1 MIAYRPEIDGLR
13 AIAIVPVVFFHAGFT
28 LFQGGF
34 VGVDVFFVISG
45 YLITSIILR
54 DLEQGQFT
62 FRQFFERRARRI
74 LPALFLVMAVCIPV
88 AYWLLLP
95 PAFKDFAETAAA
107 VALFL
112 SNILFID
119 RLDYFAPAA
128 EFNPLLHTWS
138 LAVEEQ
144 FYLIFPP
151 IVLLAWRLG
160 GKRAAFWT
168 SLVLLLCSFALSEAA
183 WRIKPAQS
191 FFFFPTRAWELLAG
205 ALCAFALSSTAIRT
219 RLHALPRML
228 REAVGIAGFGA
239 ILAAIFLYDK
249 SVLFPSYATLLPVCG
264 VVALILFCD
273 AGTVLGRVL
282 GWRGLV
288 AVGLVSYSAYLWHQP
303 LFAFTRIYLGA
314 EPALHVM
321 LLLCALVFVLAA
333 LSWFLVERPFRH
345 HGQGRARFL
354 PQRKVLFAAVLSCM
368 AGFVAFGVWGL
379 QTEGRAALWLA
390 QASDED
396 RRTFEVLQDADLI
409 ARYSDP
415 TECRFV
421 YRAPELDTALAAR
434 LASCRDQYGPGVAVL
449 GDSHALDLVEGLFA
463 VSDTPFLFG
472 LSRAGCRPGTPE
484 DSCNLG
490 PFRALVAQDP
500 GLFRHVILESAGQH
514 MVADAAGRSAERLFR
529 TFGPEMPIPFMEL
542 VVKTELIGA
551 IGRYLESL
559 SVHVPVI
566 WLTPRIEMHLPDS
579 YVMVKGCRHDFALR
593 PGQSE
598 LFDRMTQEIARRAQ
612 AMARVSVV
620 DQMAVIDLQMP
631 DDFLNCQR
639 SLWTDED
646 HLSAAGREAFAARL
660 APVLLAE

>member
-1 MIAYRPEIDGLR
+1 MPYRREIDGLR
-13 AIAIVPVVFFHAGFT
+13 AVAILPVIFFHAGFEV
-28 LFQGGF
+28 FSGGF
-34 VGVDVFFVISG
+34 VGVDVFFVLSG
-45 YLITSIILR
+45 YLITGIILR
-54 DLEQGQFT
+54 DLEQGHFT

-88 AYWLLLP
+88 AHWLLLP

-128 EFNPLLHTWS
+128 ELNPLLHTWS

-151 IVLLAWRLG
+151 ILLLAWRLG
-160 GKRAAFWT
+160 GRRAAGWAC
-168 SLVLLLCSFALSEAA
+168 VILLLGSFALSEAA

-205 ALCAFALSSTAIRT
+205 ALCAFALSSTVIRT
-219 RLHALPRML
+219 RLHALPRAL
-228 REAVGIAGFGA
+228 REGVGAAGLGA
-239 ILAAIFLYDK
+239 ILTAVFLYDK
-249 SVLFPSYATLLPVCG
+249 TVLFPSYATLLPVGG
-264 VVALILFCD
+264 VVALVLFCD
-273 AGTVLGRVL
+273 AGTVLGRAL

-303 LFAFTRIYLGA
+303 LFAFARIYIGA
-314 EPALHVM
+314 EPGLALM
-321 LLLCALVFVLAA
+321 LLLCGLVFVLAT
-333 LSWFLVERPFRH
+333 LSWALVERPFRH
-345 HGQGRARFL
+345 RGQGHVPLL
-354 PQRKVLFAAVLSCM
+354 PGRPALFSAVGAAM
-368 AGFVAFGVWGL
+368 TGFVAFGVWGL

-390 QASDED
+390 QASDEE
-396 RRTFEVLQDADLI
+396 RRTFDVLREADLI

-415 TECRFV
+415 RECRFV

-449 GDSHALDLVEGLFA
+449 GDSHALDLIEGLFM
-463 VSDTPFLFG
+463 VSDAPFLFG

-484 DSCNLG
+484 DSCNLD
-490 PFRALVAQDP
+490 PFRAMVAQDP

-529 TFGPEMPIPFMEL
+529 TFGPETAIPVTTLEI
-542 VVKTELIGA
+542 KTKAIDA
-551 IGRYLESL
+551 IGRYLGAL
-559 SVHVPVI
+559 SAHVPVI

-579 YVMVKGCRHDFALR
+579 YVMAKGCAHDFALR
-593 PGQSE
+593 PGQAA
-598 LFDRMTQEIARRAQ
+598 LFERLADKIAALGQGMDRV
-612 AMARVSVV
+612 RVI

-631 DDFLNCQR
+631 DDFLTCAR
-639 SLWTDED
+639 SFWTDED

-660 APVLLAE
+660 APVLLAD